1 MPKENDFAVR
11 GRHSA
16 AAAALQRIAYAAPQ
30 TKPALPVLPTLC
42 GTQVQMGLS
51 LCCNRH
57 IQEVHHKY
65 IKAYRGKN
73 CCERGSIAVKI
84 EHLIY
89 ITEIAKRRS
98 ISLAAKQLYIGQT
111 TLSAIVKSIEDELDI
126 QIFQRTYS
134 GVIATQEGE
143 KVLGLA
149 KKIIDL
155 YGEMTEI
162 EREASVREQTVHILA
177 STSANS
183 NLSVFL
189 TQQMQIRSP
198 QSALIFHE
206 PMRTKMLA
214 SMFEGIANLAIGHWE
229 SSELKQAEQIA
240 RTNGITMELLYSDSF
255 YLCVSAHSKYAD
267 RESVDIAE
275 LADERQVTPHY
286 YFTNSVNSVFA
297 QAFRSVPRVASFTS
311 NELVKLSVLNSNLI
325 AFLAGI
331 NFIRDENAA
340 SGALRVIPLTGL
352 AEKNEVGVYAL
363 YRESELTKPEQC
375 ALEIAREFFR
385 AGIPRRQTG
394 SPLIL

>member
-1 MPKENDFAVR
+1 
-11 GRHSA
+11 
-16 AAAALQRIAYAAPQ
+16 
-30 TKPALPVLPTLC
+30 
-42 GTQVQMGLS
+42 MGLS

-126 QIFQRTYS
+126 LIFQRTYS

-255 YLCVSAHSKYAD
+255 YLCVSAHSNMRTA
-267 RESVDIAE
+267 RALTSQS
-275 LADERQVTPHY
+275 LL
-286 YFTNSVNSVFA
+286 TNV
-297 QAFRSVPRVASFTS
+297 R
-311 NELVKLSVLNSNLI
+311 
-325 AFLAGI
+325 
-331 NFIRDENAA
+331 
-340 SGALRVIPLTGL
+340 
-352 AEKNEVGVYAL
+352 
-363 YRESELTKPEQC
+363 
-375 ALEIAREFFR
+375 
-385 AGIPRRQTG
+385 
-394 SPLIL
+394 

>member
-1 MPKENDFAVR
+1 MDLSCKIERRLCYNMPKENDFAVR
-11 GRHSA
+11 SRHSA

-255 YLCVSAHSKYAD
+255 YLCVSAHSNMRTA
-267 RESVDIAE
+267 RALTSQS
-275 LADERQVTPHY
+275 LL
-286 YFTNSVNSVFA
+286 TNV
-297 QAFRSVPRVASFTS
+297 R
-311 NELVKLSVLNSNLI
+311 
-325 AFLAGI
+325 
-331 NFIRDENAA
+331 
-340 SGALRVIPLTGL
+340 
-352 AEKNEVGVYAL
+352 
-363 YRESELTKPEQC
+363 
-375 ALEIAREFFR
+375 
-385 AGIPRRQTG
+385 
-394 SPLIL
+394 